1 VLIHFIYAT
10 SLHVRSLRP
19 IRVPSDRNTRW
30 WLSFPLSTDKGQEI
44 FVFFN
49 SRFPNSIM
57 DASPQHRT
65 CAIISFIFH
74 TNSFCYKCFCIR
86 SFVWIFFLVF
96 ITSWVY
102 ILFCIAPLIWT
113 IENICTKRLYVSK
126 YIYIYIYIYIV
137 KALIMYFWIYS

>member
-86 SFVWIFFLVF
+86 SFVWIFFFGIYYFL
-96 ITSWVY
+96 SLY
-102 ILFCIAPLIWT
+102 IILD
-113 IENICTKRLYVSK
+113 CTTNMNHWK
-126 YIYIYIYIYIV
+126 YMNEEIVCVKIYIYIYIV
-137 KALIMYFWIYS
+137 QALIRYFWIYS